1 MGLRRRQIRIMFL
14 LLICIIVYSAWTV
27 YSSQNKLSNDDFIR
41 FHVIANSDSVSDQQ
55 LKLKVR
61 DGVLAKI
68 NSELVKEAMA
78 QEMEAFQ
85 RPEEGNPLSNAA
97 GERTVPSVS
106 PELRGREGRSGT
118 EVYAAEQNETAVNET
133 RVSLNLEQSRKY
145 IQDNLEEIESTAEK
159 IIRENGYDYAVKA
172 ELGVKWIPRKAYG
185 EVVFPS
191 GNYETLNIT
200 IGEGSGQNWWCVLFP
215 PLCLI
220 GAESDEDKKSAEEA
234 QELYKDIL
242 LDHKYDPLMRDYD
255 EPTTLKLKFKT
266 LELIDK
272 QRQQSEGSEPGTKPA
287 VNETRQ

>member
-85 RPEEGNPLSNAA
+85 RPEEESPRSNAA
-97 GERTVPSVS
+97 GDKTVPSVS
-106 PELRGREGRSGT
+106 PELSGRGGRSGT

-145 IQDNLEEIESTAEK
+145 IQANLKEIESTAEQ

-200 IGEGSGQNWWCVLFP
+200 IGEGVGQNWWCVLFP

-242 LDHKYDPLMRDYD
+242 LDHKYDPLMQDYD

-266 LELIDK
+266 LELINK
-272 QRQQSEGSEPGTKPA
+272 QRQQSEGVASGTKA
-287 VNETRQ
+287 GS

>member
-1 MGLRRRQIRIMFL
+1 M
-14 LLICIIVYSAWTV
+14 IVYSAWTV

-68 NSELVKEAMA
+68 NSELVKAAMA
-78 QEMEAFQ
+78 QDMDSFLQ
-85 RPEEGNPLSNAA
+85 
-97 GERTVPSVS
+97 PS
-106 PELRGREGRSGT
+106 
-118 EVYAAEQNETAVNET
+118 VYAAEVSGEAARTQNNAATGET
-133 RVSLNLEQSRKY
+133 RVSLDLEQSRKY
-145 IQDNLEEIESTAEK
+145 IQDNLKEIESTAER
-159 IIRENGYDYAVKA
+159 IIAENGYDYTVKA

-200 IGEGSGQNWWCVLFP
+200 IGEGEGQNWWCVLFP

-220 GAESDEDKKSAEEA
+220 GAESDDDKKSAEEA

-242 LDHKYDPLMRDYD
+242 LDHKYDPLMQEYD

-266 LELIDK
+266 LELLDK
-272 QRQQSEGSEPGTKPA
+272 QKQQPA
-287 VNETRQ
+287 GAETGKKADPKTGKKASADS